1 MKSNTK
7 KILLLGIGCV
17 FLFAMVILPLGV
29 AVAIR
34 PSILP
39 DLDSIAGT
47 IGLDLSKPFTGI
59 DYAYLSWDGTIYY
72 DFEYAI
78 APE

>member
-1 MKSNTK
+1 MKSKTK
-7 KILLLGIGCV
+7 KIWLLGIGCV
-17 FLFAMVILPLGV
+17 FLFAMAILPLGV

-47 IGLDLSKPFTGI
+47 IRIDFSKPFTGI
-59 DYAYLSWDGTIYY
+59 DHAYLSWDGTIYY
-72 DFEYAI
+72 DLEYAI

>member
-7 KILLLGIGCV
+7 KIWLLGIGCV
-17 FLFAMVILPLGV
+17 FLFVMVILPLGAV
-29 AVAIR
+29 VAIQ
-34 PSILP
+34 PSMLP

-47 IGLDLSKPFTGI
+47 IGIDFSRPLTGI

-72 DFEYAI
+72 NFKYAI